1 MEKKR
6 TGLVLPVVRLWIMAL
21 AYRLAGHPIT
31 SGFHPG
37 LRSLIAYE
45 RGRFWHRVYER
56 ERISYYAHSFR
67 GLWRKLRRW

>member
-6 TGLVLPVVRLWIMAL
+6 TGLVLPAVRLWVMAL
-21 AYRLAGHPIT
+21 AYRLGGHPIT

-45 RGRFWHRVYER
+45 RGRLWHRVYER
-56 ERISYYAHSFR
+56 ERVAYYAHGFR
-67 GLWRKLRRW
+67 ELWRRLWRC